1 MSHLIHL
8 IYCSTAK
15 HEFSRSELS
24 VLLINAR
31 RKNSQIGVTG
41 ILLYSDGSF
50 FQVLEGERETVDML
64 FEKIS
69 SDERH
74 KHITVIIRESIAK
87 RAFGDWT
94 MAYSDISAEEADT
107 IIGTNDFFGKGES
120 FASLNQG
127 RAKKLLNA
135 FKHGSWRSR
144 LSDSATPTSK
154 AYSVTPSD
162 FSGLTAA
169 DDALPPGLPTSRWYS
184 FAYQPIINVSAN
196 TIFSYEALIRGLANE
211 PANFVLQKVNPPD
224 MHMFDET
231 CRTVAI
237 KMAAR
242 FGLSTRLNLNLLPL
256 GIESSP
262 TSLSSVLNAADQYH
276 IHPSQ
281 IVIEILERE
290 IISNFDKF
298 LMIVNEHRKSGII
311 FAIDDF
317 GSGYAGLNLL
327 ADFQPDIIK
336 LDMHLIRQIDSKGPR
351 QAIVRGII
359 RTCDDL
365 GIDIIAEGVE
375 TINEYEW
382 LRNANINYFQGML
395 FARPGFEKLTRTF
408 QLPG

>member
-8 IYCSTAK
+8 IYCSSSK
-15 HEFSRSELS
+15 HAFSRSELS
-24 VLLINAR
+24 ILLIKAR
-31 RKNSQIGVTG
+31 RRNTQLGITG

-50 FQVLEGERETVDML
+50 FQVLEGERDTVDLL

-69 SDERH
+69 GDKRH
-74 KHITVIIRESIAK
+74 KNVTVIIRESIPK

-107 IIGTNDFFGKGES
+107 IIGTSDFFGSGES
-120 FASLNQG
+120 FANLDPG

-135 FKHGSWRSR
+135 FKHGSWRSM

-154 AYSVTPSD
+154 AYSASPPD
-162 FSGLTAA
+162 DSGLTASK
-169 DDALPPGLPTSRWYS
+169 DTLPPGLAKNCLYS
-184 FAYQPIINVSAN
+184 FAYQPIIDASAN
-196 TIFSYEALIRGLANE
+196 TIFSYEALIRGPGNE
-211 PANFVLQKVNPPD
+211 PASFVLQQVNPAE
-224 MHMFDET
+224 MHMFDEK

-242 FGLSTRLNLNLLPL
+242 FGLSTRLNLNLMPL
-256 GIESSP
+256 SIESSS
-262 TSLSSVLNAADQYH
+262 TSLSSVLTTAEQYH
-276 IHPSQ
+276 IHPDQ

-290 IISNFDKF
+290 IIGNFDNF
-298 LMIVNEHRKSGII
+298 LMIVNEYRKTGII

-327 ADFQPDIIK
+327 ADFQPSIIK

-359 RTCDDL
+359 KTCEDL

-375 TINEYEW
+375 TADEYEW
-382 LRNANINYFQGML
+382 LRSADINYFQGML
-395 FARPGFEKLTRTF
+395 FAGPGFEKLPRTF

>member
-8 IYCSTAK
+8 IYCSSAK
-15 HEFSRSELS
+15 HAFSRSELS

-31 RKNSQIGVTG
+31 RKNAQRGITG

-50 FQVLEGERETVDML
+50 FQVLEGERDNVDML
-64 FEKIS
+64 FKIIS
-69 SDERH
+69 GDERH
-74 KHITVIIRESIAK
+74 KNVTVIIRESIAK

-94 MAYSDISAEEADT
+94 MGYSDFTAEEADS
-107 IIGTNDFFGKGES
+107 IIGTNDFFVKGES
-120 FASLNQG
+120 FSNLSQG
-127 RAKKLLNA
+127 RAKKLLTA

-144 LSDSATPTSK
+144 LSDRATPTSK
-154 AYSVTPSD
+154 AYSLKSPD
-162 FSGLTAA
+162 FSAMPPLK
-169 DDALPPGLPTSRWYS
+169 DDMPPGLPKSRWYS
-184 FAYQPIINVSAN
+184 FAYQPIISVSAN
-196 TIFSYEALIRGLANE
+196 TIFSYEALIRGLGNE
-211 PANFVLQKVNPPD
+211 PASFVLQKVNPPE
-224 MHMFDET
+224 MHMFDEK

-237 KMAAR
+237 KMAAQ
-242 FGLSTRLNLNLLPL
+242 FGLTTRLNLNFLPL
-256 GIESSP
+256 SIDSSS
-262 TSLSSVLNAADQYH
+262 TSLSSVLNTAEQYH
-276 IHPSQ
+276 IHPNQ

-290 IISNFDKF
+290 IISNFDRF
-298 LMIVNEHRKSGII
+298 LMIVNEYRKSGII

-351 QAIVRGII
+351 QAIIRGIV
-359 RTCDDL
+359 RTCEDL

-375 TINEYEW
+375 TISEYEW

-395 FARPGFEKLTRTF
+395 FARPCFEELTRTF